1 MTGNETEQNE
11 PVGTQPQHGGSGL
24 PGSIREA
31 QLRADRIQSFGQELE
46 CLEREGVLNLT
57 PGQVGAVSA
66 FHADLLREL
75 TRRFDIDTS
84 STARQMSMGMRI
96 VSFLGALA
104 LSAAVFFFFY
114 RFWGLLSTGVQTGI
128 LVAAPLL
135 ILTGVEFAA
144 RRERTLYFASL
155 ISLVAFAAFV
165 LDLSM
170 LGQIFSITPSQNA
183 FLAWGAFALIIAY
196 TYRLRL
202 MLVAGLACLLGYL
215 AASIGTWCGIY
226 WFSFGERP
234 ENLILAGALIFG
246 AAFVPQRRYEEFLP
260 SYRIFGLL
268 SVLLA
273 ILILSHWGMG
283 SYLPFPLKQI
293 ENCYQISGFILS
305 GLVIWLGIRRSW
317 HGVVNLGSTFFVIF
331 LYTKF
336 YDWWWDW
343 LPKYLFFL
351 VMGGIAVALLFV
363 LRRMRSLIREVT
375 P

>member
-1 MTGNETEQNE
+1 MEVMSSSKYDHKM
-11 PVGTQPQHGGSGL
+11 PASKA
-24 PGSIREA
+24 EA
-31 QLRADRIQSFGQELE
+31 QQRADRVQAFGQELG
-46 CLEREGVLNLT
+46 CLEQAGILSLSNEQRESVTVYHDTLLN
-57 PGQVGAVSA
+57 
-66 FHADLLREL
+66 EL
-75 TRRFDIDTS
+75 ARRFDIDTS
-84 STARQMSMGMRI
+84 ATARQMSMGMRI

-114 RFWGLLSTGVQTGI
+114 RFWGLFSTGMQITI

-135 ILTGVEFAA
+135 LLAGVEVAA

-170 LGQIFSITPSQNA
+170 LGQIFTITPSQNA
-183 FLAWGAFALIIAY
+183 FLAWGAFAMIVAY

-202 MLVAGLACLLGYL
+202 MLVAGLACLMGYL
-215 AASIGTWCGIY
+215 AASIGTWSGIY
-226 WFSFGERP
+226 WLSFGERP
-234 ENLILAGALIFG
+234 ENFLVAGTLIFA
-246 AAFVPQRRYEEFLP
+246 AAFIPQRRYDEFLP

-268 SVLLA
+268 AVFIA
-273 ILILSHWGMG
+273 ILILCHWGLG
-283 SYLPFPLKQI
+283 SYLPLPAKEI
-293 ENCYQISGFILS
+293 ENCYQIGGFVLA

-317 HGVVNLGSTFFVIF
+317 HGVINLGSTFFVIF

-351 VMGGIAVALLFV
+351 VMGGIAVGLLFV

>member
-1 MTGNETEQNE
+1 MTE
-11 PVGTQPQHGGSGL
+11 HGIDTVRGSSA
-24 PGSIREA
+24 PGSKSEA
-31 QLRADRIQSFGQELE
+31 QQRADRVQAFGKELN
-46 CLEREGVLNLT
+46 CLEQEGILSLA
-57 PGQVGAVSA
+57 PEQRAAVTTY
-66 FHADLLREL
+66 HNDLLNKL
-75 TRRFDIDTS
+75 ALRFDIDTS
-84 STARQMSMGMRI
+84 ASARQMSMGMRI

-114 RFWGLLSTGVQTGI
+114 RYWGLLSTSVQTTI

-135 ILTGVEFAA
+135 LLTGVEFAA

-202 MLVAGLACLLGYL
+202 MLVAGLTCLMGYL
-215 AASIGTWCGIY
+215 AASIGTWSGIY
-226 WFSFGERP
+226 WLSFGERP
-234 ENLILAGALIFG
+234 ENFLVAGALIFA
-246 AAFVPQRRYEEFLP
+246 AAFIPQRRYAEFLP

-268 SVLLA
+268 ALFIA
-273 ILILSHWGMG
+273 ILILSHWGLG
-283 SYLPFPLKQI
+283 SYLPLPAKEI
-293 ENCYQISGFILS
+293 ENCYQISGFVLA

-351 VMGGIAVALLFV
+351 VMGGIAVGLLFV
-363 LRRMRSLIREVT
+363 LRRMRSLILEVT

>member
-1 MTGNETEQNE
+1 MDTSNTLK
-11 PVGTQPQHGGSGL
+11 SGIML
-24 PGSIREA
+24 PGSKSDA
-31 QLRADRIQSFGQELE
+31 QQRADRIRSFGQELE
-46 CLEREGVLNLT
+46 CLERDEVLSLSDV
-57 PGQVGAVSA
+57 QRDAVSA
-66 FHADLLREL
+66 YHASLLNEL
-75 TRRFDIDTS
+75 THRFDIDITTS
-84 STARQMSMGMRI
+84 ARQMSMGMRI

-114 RFWGLLSTGVQTGI
+114 RFWGMLSTGGQTTI

-135 ILTGVEFAA
+135 ILSGVEFAA

-170 LGQIFSITPSQNA
+170 IGQIFSITPSQNA
-183 FLAWGAFALIIAY
+183 FLAWGAFALITAY

-202 MLVAGLACLLGYL
+202 MLVAGLACLMGYL

-226 WFSFGERP
+226 WLSFGERP
-234 ENLILAGALIFG
+234 ENFVIAGTLIFA
-246 AAFVPQRRYEEFLP
+246 AAFIPQRRYEEFLP
-260 SYRIFGLL
+260 TYRIFGLL
-268 SVLLA
+268 AVFIA
-273 ILILSHWGMG
+273 ILILSEWGMG
-283 SYLPFPLKQI
+283 SYLMLPPKQI
-293 ENCYQISGFILS
+293 ENCYQIGGFILA

-351 VMGGIAVALLFV
+351 IVGGIAVGLLFM
-363 LRRMRSLIREVT
+363 LKRMRSLIREVSS
-375 P
+375 

>member
-1 MTGNETEQNE
+1 MDNMNSPGN
-11 PVGTQPQHGGSGL
+11 GSTL
-24 PGSIREA
+24 PGSKSEA
-31 QLRADRIQSFGQELE
+31 QQRADRIQSFDQELA
-46 CLEREGVLNLT
+46 CLEKGGILRLT
-57 PGQVGAVSA
+57 HEQRDAVA
-66 FHADLLREL
+66 AYHADLLKEFAL
-75 TRRFDIDTS
+75 HFDIDTS
-84 STARQMSMGMRI
+84 TTARQMSMGMRI

-104 LSAAVFFFFY
+104 FSAAVFFFFY
-114 RFWGLLSTGVQTGI
+114 RYWGLFSTSVQSTI

-135 ILTGVEFAA
+135 ILSGVEFAA

-183 FLAWGAFALIIAY
+183 FLVWGVFALLIAY
-196 TYRLRL
+196 TYHLRL
-202 MLVAGLACLLGYL
+202 MLVAGLACLMGYL
-215 AASIGTWCGIY
+215 AASMGTWSGMY
-226 WFSFGERP
+226 WLSFGERP
-234 ENLILAGALIFG
+234 ENFIVAGALIFA
-246 AAFVPQRRYEEFLP
+246 AAFVPQRRYAEFLP

-268 SVLLA
+268 ALFIA
-273 ILILSHWGMG
+273 ILVLSHWGMG
-283 SYLPFPLKQI
+283 SYLPLPPKQI
-293 ENCYQISGFILS
+293 ENGYQISGFILA

-336 YDWWWDW
+336 YDWWWEW

-351 VMGGIAVALLFV
+351 VLGGIAVGLLFV